1 MRLGRFT
8 SHPEVVVMKIV
19 NSFSK
24 RFRTEKSLKSA
35 TWFIWYS

>member
-1 MRLGRFT
+1 
-8 SHPEVVVMKIV
+8 MKIV

-24 RFRTEKSLKSA
+24 RFRVEKSLKSA

>member
-1 MRLGRFT
+1 M
-8 SHPEVVVMKIV
+8 VKIV

-24 RFRTEKSLKSA
+24 RFRFEKSLKSA